1 MYHHLELKQRRG
13 RLRPDD
19 AAVRIQCAVRRKQ
32 ARLQLKVKK
41 VKRNSYSTSCE
52 RVHVVVAQKGGHV
65 FDLKTSDDFLF
76 KHQNSFQQH
85 KLAHS
90 LRHRVIWAT
99 KMFFGGLSIILIGG
113 VVFSILEYEA
123 YEAKLKEKRV
133 ELADLEAYFHYNQTV
148 LAFLRKH
155 HAVLGESFH
164 NPWDYSSS
172 VFFAFTIATT
182 IGYGSFAPT
191 TTGGLFFTCMYGFI
205 SIPFAGYILVNVAT
219 SVLRLLT
226 YIYTMFVDKVEK
238 AFDLLDSDKGGSLDR
253 TEMRMALEE
262 LDIHLTDDE
271 FEMLMETIDADKDN
285 EINKE
290 EFRHAVTLLHADLSE
305 VSGRS
310 AQMAILVFALI
321 VWIGLGTLY
330 FSLDEKWHYGK
341 ALYFSFITLTTVGLG
356 DYTPS
361 ERGYVVLYAYTFIGL
376 GMLAV
381 AINLVTVIAQKMKE
395 RTIQAIGRTKSSVA
409 AKLGASIGSVE
420 SKAMKSK

>member
-1 MYHHLELKQRRG
+1 MYHHLELKRQRG
-13 RLRPDD
+13 RLHPDD

-32 ARLQLKVKK
+32 ARQQLKVNK
-41 VKRNSYSTSCE
+41 VKRNSHSTSCDS
-52 RVHVVVAQKGGHV
+52 VHVVVAKVGGHV
-65 FDLKTSDDFLF
+65 SDSKISYDFLLKRQNNF
-76 KHQNSFQQH
+76 HQHELENSLTQ
-85 KLAHS
+85 
-90 LRHRVIWAT
+90 RVVWAT
-99 KMFFGGLSIILIGG
+99 KLFFGGLGIILIGG
-113 VVFSILEYEA
+113 VAFSTLEYEA
-123 YEAKLKEKRV
+123 YEAKLDEKRV
-133 ELADLEAYFHYNQTV
+133 ELADLHAFFHYNQTV
-148 LAFLRKH
+148 LTFLRKH
-155 HAVLGESFH
+155 HAVLGQSFH

-191 TTGGLFFTCMYGFI
+191 TTGGLFFTCIYGII

-219 SVLRLLT
+219 SVLRFLT
-226 YIYTMFVDKVEK
+226 CIYTLFVDKVEK

-253 TEMRMALEE
+253 KEMRMALKE
-262 LDIHLTDDE
+262 LNIHLADDE
-271 FEMLMETIDADKDN
+271 FEMLMETIDADKDS

-290 EFRHAVTLLHADLSE
+290 EFKHAVTLLHADLSE

-321 VWIGLGTLY
+321 VWMGMGTLY
-330 FSLDEKWHYGK
+330 FSLDEKWQYGE

-361 ERGYVVLYAYTFIGL
+361 KRGYVVLYIYTFIGL

-395 RTIQAIGRTKSSVA
+395 RTIQAIDRTRNSVA
-409 AKLGASIGSVE
+409 AKFGASKG
-420 SKAMKSK
+420 KR